1 MAELLESPG
10 NFYLNAEQ
18 YNTTSEP
25 VEASITIQDR
35 SDILSRQDNWMVH
48 VTRFAI
54 DTQASLYYIPPD
66 PTATAT
72 LTVFQ
77 YHDVA
82 HYRVDQTRYF
92 QDQRTVTLA
101 KGASTLA
108 GFLELLNEAVP
119 TLRDTN
125 VAPATSVAD
134 S

>member
-18 YNTTSEP
+18 YNTSAEP

-35 SDILSRQDNWMVH
+35 ADILSRQDNWMVH

-66 PTATAT
+66 PTATVT

-77 YHDVA
+77 YHEVA
-82 HYRVDQTRYF
+82 NHRTRISA
-92 QDQRTVTLA
+92 R
-101 KGASTLA
+101 
-108 GFLELLNEAVP
+108 
-119 TLRDTN
+119 
-125 VAPATSVAD
+125 
-134 S
+134 